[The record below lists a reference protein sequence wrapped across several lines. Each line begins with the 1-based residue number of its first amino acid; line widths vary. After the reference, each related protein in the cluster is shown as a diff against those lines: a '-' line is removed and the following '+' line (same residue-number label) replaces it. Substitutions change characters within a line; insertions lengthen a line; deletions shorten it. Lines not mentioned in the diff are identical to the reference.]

1 MVYISIEGI
10 NREDKRRIQ
19 KKGNCKKFFG
29 IVDGER
35 CVFLETNKVDDEEV
49 NERDKKELLKLGDWL
64 ESQAPSD
71 TDEIEEA
78 KAFDIGKL
86 YMYIMLK
93 AKADSDFF
101 EWWSS
106 YEFNVSK
113 YEYDYRN
120 RYLTIRT
127 GTGT

>member
-1 MVYISIEGI
+1 MVYIRI
-10 NREDKRRIQ
+10 NGRNKDYKRIGHGRM
-19 KKGNCKKFFG
+19 FRG

-35 CVFLETNKVDDEEV
+35 CVFLETDKVDDEEV

-64 ESQAPSD
+64 ESQAPSKI
-71 TDEIEEA
+71 DEIEEA
-78 KAFDIGKL
+78 QAFDIGRL

-106 YEFNVSK
+106 YNFNISK

-120 RYLTIRT
+120 TYITIRT
-127 GTGT
+127 GTGTLKSL